1 MNLLKKMAV
10 LSLVVLALGGC
21 TKSST
26 EATIVEIGNEEV
38 DPDKVMDGGEAD
50 ETLARE
56 ENKLV
61 FEDETEDTSLY
72 DWEQVKDQADSLF
85 MDTDVFPQA
94 VKMEFT
100 ADEDAMAVSL
110 TWILKNGTSK
120 EEAEEYA
127 TMLVRQFN
135 DIVAVQSVELENA
148 SGDSFG
154 ELWNQFALSVKVG
167 TEDGTW
173 IVDKSYKAGEKIDL
187 ALFEATDAG
196 PEDVSEDVP
205 KKE

>member
-26 EATIVEIGNEEV
+26 EATVVEIGNEEV
-38 DPDKVMDGGEAD
+38 DPDKLMDGGEDD

-56 ENKLV
+56 ENYLV
-61 FEDETEDTSLY
+61 FDDETEDTSLY

-110 TWILKNGTSK
+110 TWILKNGTSN

-135 DIVAVQSVELENA
+135 DIVAVQSAELENA
-148 SGDSFG
+148 EGDSFG
-154 ELWNQFALSVKVG
+154 DLWNQFALSVKVG